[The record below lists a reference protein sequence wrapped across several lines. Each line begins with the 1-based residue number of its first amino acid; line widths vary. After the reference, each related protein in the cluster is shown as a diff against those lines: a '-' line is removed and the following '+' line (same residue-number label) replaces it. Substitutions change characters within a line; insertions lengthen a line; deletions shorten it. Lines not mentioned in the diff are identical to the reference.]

1 MRLVLTTADLD
12 RMPRS
17 LRRNLMSW
25 LALRQT
31 EAGSAAE
38 MAGAAAES
46 DAAALGWEQAV
57 ALVRNVSFG
66 RRNRPVHDLLEAL
79 SAAGTEGISGESLRT
94 RLRLKDARQVRRLI
108 DWATQLV
115 QLVTHD
121 ERARLAQHSSDADVY
136 SLHPITR
143 ENLHAIFARLGR
155 SARGEAPLW
164 E

>member
-25 LALRQT
+25 LALRQM
-31 EAGSAAE
+31 EAGSSAE

-79 SAAGTEGISGESLRT
+79 SAAVI
-94 RLRLKDARQVRRLI
+94 ANI
-108 DWATQLV
+108 PFN
-115 QLVTHD
+115 
-121 ERARLAQHSSDADVY
+121 ADCAVACRP
-136 SLHPITR
+136 SI
-143 ENLHAIFARLGR
+143 A
-155 SARGEAPLW
+155 S
-164 E
+164 